1 MAAYRLL
8 IKRSAA
14 KELEAV
20 GSMND
25 RRRIVARISPLA
37 NDPRPDGCE
46 KLAGFED
53 RFRLCQGNYRIVYA
67 VDDHVR
73 TVEVVK
79 IGHRRDVYR

>member
-20 GSMND
+20 GTIND
-25 RRRIVARISPLA
+25 RRRIVARITILS

-53 RFRLCQGNYRIVYA
+53 RFRLRQGSYRIVYA
-67 VDDHVR
+67 VDDDAR
-73 TVEVVK
+73 TVEVVE

>member
-20 GSMND
+20 EPLKN
-25 RRRIVARISPLA
+25 RRRIVSRIASLS

-53 RFRLCQGNYRIVYA
+53 RFRLRQGSWRIIYA
-67 VDDHVR
+67 VDDDVR
-73 TVEVVK
+73 TVEIVK
-79 IGHRRDVYR
+79 IGHRREVYR